1 MKSKRIIAGVLAATV
16 CFTVIPAGVSEIDAG
31 KVAAVTVQEDNNAVE
46 SEKNDIVTDA
56 DKFEVIRSGNIS
68 ETITYKVYDNG
79 LMVITGYGSLYGSDI
94 DKTGVTSVI
103 VEDKDVD
110 NDEVIDTIESSAF
123 LGYTELESLVLP
135 DNIKYIEENVFKDCP
150 NLLDISMPLDF
161 DVLLMDGM
169 LYDDFYFED
178 CRQVMVDLFGCKSVK
193 KVTITTGKAIL
204 GRMFEGLDSLEE
216 VILPESLTTIGS
228 CAFKGCENITE
239 IDLPES
245 VKYIQDCAFE
255 SCTGLKE
262 IKLPSQLEMI
272 DYFAFTGCS
281 SLKEI
286 VIPDSVQSIYPGA
299 FSSCENLGSVVMGE
313 NIGVLGEN
321 MFKDC
326 PNLFEILM
334 PSDFDVLLM
343 EGSFYSPFD
352 IKDYRPVLS
361 DLLGCEAVRKVTITT
376 GEKVSIR
383 MFEGVTSLE
392 EVVLPEGLEDIES
405 GAFRNCKNLKKINL
419 PESLVNIYDFAFESC
434 TGLTEIELPSQL
446 KSIDYFAFTGCSSL
460 KEIVIPDSVRSI
472 YPGAFSS
479 CENLGS
485 VVMGENVGV
494 LGENMFKDCPN
505 LFEIAMPSE
514 CDVALM
520 DGSSFNTNT
529 NYTGRPLLSIALGC
543 NTVKKVTITK
553 GEEIPDFAFSGC
565 TSLESVIIPS
575 TIKKIEC
582 YAFKDCT
589 SLKSITIPST
599 VKEIRYRAFE
609 KCTELTDV
617 TFEDGVEEIYGEAF
631 IGCTKLSNINFG
643 KTVTYLGDYAFR
655 GCTSLKKVIVP
666 DSIKA
671 LGLGV
676 FAECESL
683 ESAVIGN
690 GMIQI
695 GESVFRNCYNLKELS
710 MPLYN
715 FIIDTKEDGYFYP
728 GSIWVSW
735 DPDNEVR
742 LAKLFD
748 GMRDPDQYALRKLNI
763 TSMEN
768 SNIFTTFIG
777 YENGELVSEA
787 AYGVPEKLFEGMS
800 MLTDITFGDTV
811 MSVSAG
817 VFSDCTNLE
826 NLTFKSENVH
836 IKEGALLETDA
847 VLHCYED
854 SMVHKYAVKNNLPYV
869 LLEEDAVSR
878 EVGDLNNDSVVELT
892 DLTILSLYLIG
903 DRSLDESDLAY
914 ADVTKNGK
922 VDIADLAALKQYI
935 MKS

>member
-31 KVAAVTVQEDNNAVE
+31 KVAAVTVQEDNNAVK

-281 SLKEI
+281 SLEEI

-434 TGLTEIELPSQL
+434 TGLTEIELPSHL

-485 VVMGENVGV
+485 VVMGENIGE

-505 LFEIAMPSE
+505 LFEITMPLE
-514 CDVALM
+514 FDVILM
-520 DGSSFNTNT
+520 DGSF
-529 NYTGRPLLSIALGC
+529 YYPFDIEDYRHVLSDLLGC
-543 NTVKKVTITK
+543 EAVKKVTITK
-553 GEEIPDFAFSGC
+553 GEEIPTFVFSGC

-575 TIKKIEC
+575 TVEVINDG
-582 YAFKDCT
+582 AFSGCT

-599 VKEIRYRAFE
+599 VKEIRHRAFE

-617 TFEDGVEEIYGEAF
+617 TFEDGVEKIYGEAF
-631 IGCTKLSNINFG
+631 GGCTKLSNINFG

-666 DSIKA
+666 DSVST
-671 LGLGV
+671 LGIGA
-676 FAECESL
+676 FYDCENL
-683 ESAVIGN
+683 ESIVIGN
-690 GMIQI
+690 GVKKI
-695 GESVFRNCYNLKELS
+695 GKSIFENCYKLEEIT

-715 FIIDTKEDGYFYP
+715 RIIMEAESNSNLGPIHITSGNN
-728 GSIWVSW
+728 
-735 DPDNEVR
+735 NEVR
-742 LAKLFD
+742 LVKLFD
-748 GMRDPDQYALRKLNI
+748 GMCDPEQYALRKLNI

-768 SNIFTTFIG
+768 SNILTTFIG

-826 NLTFKSENVH
+826 NLTFKSENVY

-847 VLHCYED
+847 VVHCYED

-869 LLEEDAVSR
+869 LLEEDAVLR
-878 EVGDLNNDSVVELT
+878 EIGDLNNDSVVELT

-903 DRSLDESDLAY
+903 DRSLDESDLVY